1 MLTTSAIHVPLRAFA
16 AAVTAK
22 MAGTAPGEPEE
33 QLRDPFAELL
43 PAVAAIAGRNI
54 VCVGEVRLPHRLG
67 KPDYGITENGLLIGY
82 AELKAP
88 GKGVARRRFAGH
100 DAAQFDRFAQL
111 PNILYTDGNEWA
123 LYRYG
128 QNERPPVRLAGDVAA
143 DGASAVTPENA
154 AALLPLLQDF
164 LTWNPV
170 IPLTPQGAIDPA
182 EFAKLLAPLCRF
194 LRDDVVDAMQDPA
207 SALGNVAAGWR
218 QLLFP
223 DAANS
228 QFADA
233 YAQTVAFALLLARS
247 RSPENAPLTFQNA
260 YEALHGQHGLLSAAL
275 QALTDADI
283 RRELQ
288 ASLNSLLRLIAAVP
302 VPALN
307 ANPDLWLY
315 FYEDFLAQY
324 DPKLRKDA
332 GVYYTPAPVVRAQVR
347 LIDDLLLNHLDKPG
361 GFAHPNVVTLDPAA
375 GTGTYLLGV
384 IDHTLA
390 RLAHREGPGAVPG
403 NAAQL
408 AANLHGFELM
418 VGPYAVSDLR
428 VTAALA
434 AQGAHLPDRG
444 AQIYLTDTL
453 ESPHRQPPQGSFH
466 LERTLA
472 RQQERALQVKKDTTV
487 LVCLGN
493 PPYDRHP
500 ADSPLG
506 GWVRHGDPG
515 AADQPILD
523 DFLQPAKAAGYGI
536 HLKNLYNLYVYF
548 WRWALWKVF
557 EQNPAAPGI
566 VSFITA
572 SSYLDGRAFVG
583 MREHLRRLCD
593 AIWILDLGG
602 EGRGARRTQ
611 NVFNIQTPVAIAI
624 ACRKTHPDTHRP
636 AKVHYARIAG
646 NRDAKLAALDAIH
659 NLHSVNWQQCPTHW
673 QAPFLPAGQGPYFNW
688 PLLTDLMPWQHSG
701 VQLKRTWPISAAA
714 NTLNQRWAALLAAD
728 NRAQAFR
735 EDRDRKIARSYHVP
749 LPGNAADPTPIAELP
764 ADSPAPPVQRYAY
777 RFLDRQYVF
786 ADGRIISFA
795 RPPLWAAYGDKQIYL
810 MGRLTQLLGDGPALI
825 ASALLLDIHYLG
837 GGGKDV
843 MPLYRDA
850 AATEPNIL
858 PGLLELLSATYG
870 RSVTPEDFAAY
881 LYGVMAHPA
890 YAARHYGELATRQ
903 VRVPLTKDCTLF
915 TQAVASGSHLLWLH
929 TYGRRYVPAAHPPG
943 QIPRG
948 AARCIAPIPTNAAAI
963 PTNAA
968 AIPNNVAAASG
979 NAANAAAPV
988 PGHTAA
994 TSSNAAAAP
1003 TSNAAAVPG
1012 HTAAAPGNAAA
1023 VPSNAAAAPGNTAA
1037 PSNTVPVPG
1046 NAAAIPGNTVPV
1058 PGNAAAIP
1066 GNTVPVPGDAAPV
1079 PESFSYDPATQTLH
1093 IGAGQFHPVA
1103 PEVYNYAVSGLK
1115 VVQSWL
1121 RYRMRHGAGRKSSP
1135 LDDIRPAAWPPQFT
1149 TELLELLWVVEA
1161 TLETYPAQADL
1172 LDAIIST
1179 PCFAASD
1186 LPPAPPGMR
1195 QPPPPPAAASRL
1207 V

>member
-1 MLTTSAIHVPLRAFA
+1 MPTTSAIHAPLRAFA

-33 QLRDPFAELL
+33 QLRDPFADFLQT
-43 PAVAAIAGRNI
+43 AAAIAGRNI

-88 GKGVARRRFAGH
+88 GKGVARRRFTGH
-100 DAAQFDRFAQL
+100 DSAQFDRFSQL

-128 QNERPPVRLAGDVAA
+128 QNERPPVRLAGAVAA

-170 IPLTPQGAIDPA
+170 IPLTPQGGIDPA

-194 LRDDVVDAMQDPA
+194 LRDDVIDAMQDPA
-207 SALGNVAAGWR
+207 SALGSVAAGWR

-283 RRELQ
+283 QHELQ

-332 GVYYTPAPVVRAQVR
+332 GVYYTPAPIVRAQVR

-434 AQGAHLPDRG
+434 AQGAHLPNRG

-602 EGRGARRTQ
+602 EGRGTRRTQ

-624 ACRKTHPDTHRP
+624 ACRKTHPDNHRP
-636 AKVHYARIAG
+636 AKVHYARIDG
-646 NRDAKLAALDAIH
+646 TRDAKLACLDAIH
-659 NLHSVNWQQCPTHW
+659 GLHCVNWQQCPTDW
-673 QAPFLPAGQGPYFNW
+673 QAPFLPPARGPYFNW

-701 VQLKRTWPISAAA
+701 VQLKRTWPVSAAA

-749 LPGNAADPTPIAELP
+749 LPGHAADPTPIAELP
-764 ADSPAPPVQRYAY
+764 ADSPAPPIQRYAY

-795 RPPLWAAYGDKQIYL
+795 RPPLWAAYSDRQIYL
-810 MGRLTQLLGDGPALI
+810 MGRLTQMLGDGPALI
-825 ASALLLDIHYLG
+825 ASSLLLDIHYLG

-858 PGLLELLSATYG
+858 PGLLELLSTTYG

-903 VRVPLTKDCTLF
+903 VRAPLTKDATLF
-915 TQAVASGSHLLWLH
+915 TQAVASGSRLLWLH

-943 QIPRG
+943 QIPPR
-948 AARCIAPIPTNAAAI
+948 AARCIAPIPTTAAPA
-963 PTNAA
+963 PSTAA
-968 AIPNNVAAASG
+968 AIPNNSAPVPGNVAAVSG
-979 NAANAAAPV
+979 HTAAI

-994 TSSNAAAAP
+994 VLGHTAA
-1003 TSNAAAVPG
+1003 PG
-1012 HTAAAPGNAAA
+1012 HTAAAPGH
-1023 VPSNAAAAPGNTAA
+1023 T
-1037 PSNTVPVPG
+1037 
-1046 NAAAIPGNTVPV
+1046 AAIPN
-1058 PGNAAAIP
+1058 N
-1066 GNTVPVPGDAAPV
+1066 AAPV

-1121 RYRMRHGAGRKSSP
+1121 RYRMRPGAGRKSSP

-1161 TLETYPAQADL
+1161 TLETYPAQSDL
-1172 LDAIIST
+1172 LDAIISG